1 MRFTHVKRWTLAVI
15 WARTPRIAIA
25 TFLICFLSVVIGAP
39 CWPDEAANK
48 AARELAQRLAAQ
60 IDHQKKLYVEAVD
73 VTGEMRPAD
82 LADVKKVIESELR
95 ARGLSV
101 SAGLPAEVK
110 IQVTLSRN
118 NVERLLI
125 ADYDHDGAHEVA
137 ITPFEQ
143 SSLDL
148 KPWLARAHLDRE
160 LIFSGNSPILDFGC
174 TNGSA
179 SKDCGQVLLLYSDAL
194 VLMAAD
200 QNFPRMP
207 ISRENAWARDLR
219 GRLKITGSNFEARI
233 EGVECT
239 GNVVRVQDSK
249 CASVTGPWIFAGPEE
264 MTFAFLAPSRN
275 WFQGLATAGSNTS
288 RVNKNPFFS
297 LAGLDIHG
305 DPGWI
310 SSETNGGARLFNGKN
325 GNVLGIVS
333 EWGSELATVKSDCS
347 TGWQILTTSK
357 RDHTEL
363 DFVTVFEWT
372 GNEFRAL
379 SDPLEMNGTIV
390 AMWSDEN
397 SGPARAV
404 VHNLKTGNYEAYLLK
419 VGCSQ

>member
-1 MRFTHVKRWTLAVI
+1 MFRAHERLGDGNELGTVKLRGKACASMRFTHVKRWTLAVI

-148 KPWLARAHLDRE
+148 KPWLARAHL
-160 LIFSGNSPILDFGC
+160 
-174 TNGSA
+174 
-179 SKDCGQVLLLYSDAL
+179 
-194 VLMAAD
+194 
-200 QNFPRMP
+200 
-207 ISRENAWARDLR
+207 
-219 GRLKITGSNFEARI
+219 
-233 EGVECT
+233 
-239 GNVVRVQDSK
+239 
-249 CASVTGPWIFAGPEE
+249 
-264 MTFAFLAPSRN
+264 
-275 WFQGLATAGSNTS
+275 
-288 RVNKNPFFS
+288 
-297 LAGLDIHG
+297 
-305 DPGWI
+305 
-310 SSETNGGARLFNGKN
+310 
-325 GNVLGIVS
+325 
-333 EWGSELATVKSDCS
+333 
-347 TGWQILTTSK
+347 
-357 RDHTEL
+357 
-363 DFVTVFEWT
+363 
-372 GNEFRAL
+372 
-379 SDPLEMNGTIV
+379 
-390 AMWSDEN
+390 
-397 SGPARAV
+397 
-404 VHNLKTGNYEAYLLK
+404 
-419 VGCSQ
+419 

>member
-15 WARTPRIAIA
+15 WARTPHIAIA
-25 TFLICFLSVVIGAP
+25 TFLICFVSIIFAAP
-39 CWPDEAANK
+39 CWADEAATK
-48 AARELAQRLAAQ
+48 AARELAGKIAAQ
-60 IDHQKKLYVEAVD
+60 IDHQKKLYVEVVD

-101 SAGLPAEVK
+101 SAGIPAEVK
-110 IQVTLSRN
+110 IQVTVSRN
-118 NVERLLI
+118 NVERLFI
-125 ADYDHDGAHEVA
+125 AYYDHDDAHEVV

-160 LIFSGNSPILDFGC
+160 LVFSGNSPILDFAC
-174 TNGSA
+174 TNGFA
-179 SKDCGQVLLLYSDAL
+179 AKDCGQILALYSDA
-194 VLMAAD
+194 VILMAAG

-207 ISRENAWARDLR
+207 ISHENAWARDLR

-233 EGVECT
+233 EGVECS
-239 GNVVRVQDSK
+239 GNIVRVQDSK
-249 CASVTGPWIFAGPEE
+249 CAPVTGPWIFAGPEV

-275 WFQGLATAGSNTS
+275 WFQGPAAAASNTS
-288 RVNKNPFFS
+288 RMNEDPFFS

-310 SSETNGGARLFNGKN
+310 SSETNGEARLFNGKN
-325 GNVLGIVS
+325 GNVLGTVS
-333 EWGSELATVKSDCS
+333 EWGSELATVKSECS
-347 TGWQILTTSK
+347 TGWQILATSK

-363 DFVTVFEWT
+363 DSVTVYEWT

-379 SDPLEMNGTIV
+379 SEPLEMNGTIV
-390 AMWSDEN
+390 AMWSDE
-397 SGPARAV
+397 SGGPARAV
-404 VHNLKTGNYEAYLLK
+404 VRNLKTGNYEAYLLK